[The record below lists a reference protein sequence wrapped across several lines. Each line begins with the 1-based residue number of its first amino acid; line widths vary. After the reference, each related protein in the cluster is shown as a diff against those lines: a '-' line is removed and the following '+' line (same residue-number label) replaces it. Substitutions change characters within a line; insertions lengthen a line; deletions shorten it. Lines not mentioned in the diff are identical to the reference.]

1 MHALQDCSW
10 TPLVAD
16 RSVRAVRSSTLQ
28 YPTVL
33 LWACSWT
40 SWLTVR
46 FTNFFLRRG
55 VNQATAPQHTDRR
68 TVARLAVG
76 GGTHLH

>member
-10 TPLVAD
+10 TTLVAD
-16 RSVRAVRSSTLQ
+16 RSVPAVRSSSLQ

-33 LWACSWT
+33 RLSCSWT

-55 VNQATAPQHTDRR
+55 VNQATAPQPLDRR
-68 TVARLAVG
+68 TVA
-76 GGTHLH
+76 